1 MSFRI
6 VAILRAGLAIF
17 RGACKNGPVGEQQ
30 ERYFMRRVVIIGG
43 GAIGSAI
50 AYFLNRD
57 PQEEPFDVTVVE
69 RDFSY
74 TQASSALSA
83 SSIRQQF
90 STDINIEMSLYGID
104 FFRHLGE
111 TLRVGD
117 NVPDIGLVEPGYLYL
132 ASPEGVDVLRENH
145 ATQKAHGVDVVLVTP
160 EDLKTRFPWISTEG
174 IVLASLGLSGEGW
187 YDGYSLLQAFRKK
200 AISQGTRYVQA
211 QATGLQRSGRAVTGV
226 ALDIGSAL
234 EADVVVNAAGAWA
247 AKVAGWAGIDLPVR
261 GRRRMV
267 FSFSCPETLPGCPL
281 VIDTSGIWLRPEG
294 RRFICGFAPPQDRD
308 RDDAPLEVDYRVFDD
323 FIWPALAVR
332 VPAFEA
338 IRMTGAWAGYYEMNV
353 FDHNAILGLHPDCDN
368 LFFANGFSGHG
379 LQQCPA
385 AGRGVA
391 ELVRYGQYRSLDL
404 SPLSFARILENRPLL
419 EKNVI

>member
-1 MSFRI
+1 
-6 VAILRAGLAIF
+6 
-17 RGACKNGPVGEQQ
+17 
-30 ERYFMRRVVIIGG
+30 MRRVVIIGG

-50 AYFLNRD
+50 AYFLNAD
-57 PQEEPFDVTVVE
+57 PKEKAFDVTVVE

-90 STDINIEMSLYGID
+90 STAINIEMSLYGIS
-104 FFRHLGE
+104 FFRTLGQ

-132 ASPEGVDVLRENH
+132 ASPAGVEVLRENH
-145 ATQKAHGVDVVLVTP
+145 AMQRAHAVDVALMTP
-160 EDLKTRFPWISTEG
+160 DELQARFPWMSTEG
-174 IVLASLGLSGEGW
+174 VALASLGLSGEGW

-200 AISQGTRYVQA
+200 AVSQGTRYVQA
-211 QATGLQRSGRAVTGV
+211 HATGLQRNGAAVTGV
-226 ALDIGSAL
+226 QIDSGATLPADI
-234 EADVVVNAAGAWA
+234 VVNAAGAWA
-247 AKVAGWAGIDLPVR
+247 AKVAAWAGIDLPVH
-261 GRRRMV
+261 GRRRSV
-267 FSFSCPETLPGCPL
+267 FSFSCPDKLPGCPL

-294 RRFICGFAPPQDRD
+294 RKFICGFAPPATRD
-308 RDDAPLEVDYRVFDD
+308 LDDQPLEVEHEVFER
-323 FIWPALAVR
+323 FIWPALAAR

-353 FDHNAILGLHPDCDN
+353 FDHNAILGLHPACDN
-368 LFFANGFSGHG
+368 LYFANGFSGHG

-391 ELVRYGQYRSLDL
+391 ELVRFGGYRSLDL
-404 SPLSFARILENRPLL
+404 SALSFARILENRPLF

>member
-1 MSFRI
+1 
-6 VAILRAGLAIF
+6 
-17 RGACKNGPVGEQQ
+17 
-30 ERYFMRRVVIIGG
+30 MRRVVIIGG

-50 AYFLNRD
+50 AYFLTA
-57 PQEEPFDVTVVE
+57 ESKGEAFEVTVVE

-90 STDINIEMSLYGID
+90 STAINIEMSLYGIG
-104 FFRHLGE
+104 FFRTLGE

-132 ASPEGVDVLRENH
+132 ASPAGAEVLRENH
-145 ATQKAHGVDVVLVTP
+145 AMQKAHAVDVALMTP
-160 EDLKTRFPWISTEG
+160 GELKARFPWISTEG
-174 IVLASLGLSGEGW
+174 VALASLGLSGEGW

-200 AISQGTRYVQA
+200 AVSQGARYVQA
-211 QATGLQRSGRAVTGV
+211 HATGLQRDGRAVTGV
-226 ALDIGSAL
+226 QLDGGTTL
-234 EADVVVNAAGAWA
+234 PADVVVDAAGAWA

-261 GRRRMV
+261 GRRRSV
-267 FSFSCPETLPGCPL
+267 FSFSCPDKLPGCPL

-294 RRFICGFAPPQDRD
+294 RQFICGFAPPADQDP
-308 RDDAPLEVDYRVFDD
+308 DDMPLEVEHEAFERV
-323 FIWPALAVR
+323 IWPALAAR

-353 FDHNAILGLHPDCDN
+353 FDHNAILGLHPGCDN
-368 LFFANGFSGHG
+368 LYFANGFSGHG

-391 ELVRYGQYRSLDL
+391 ELIRFGEYRSLDL
-404 SPLSFARILENRPLL
+404 SALSFARVLDNRPLL

>member
-145 ATQKAHGVDVVLVTP
+145 AMQKAHAVDVALVTP

-211 QATGLQRSGRAVTGV
+211 HATGLQRSGRAVTGV
-226 ALDIGSAL
+226 QLDIGSAL

-261 GRRRMV
+261 GRRRSV
-267 FSFSCPETLPGCPL
+267 FSFSCPETLPGCPWSSTPRASGCAPKAAGSSAAL
-281 VIDTSGIWLRPEG
+281 RRPRTGTATTHRSKSTTSV
-294 RRFICGFAPPQDRD
+294 RR
-308 RDDAPLEVDYRVFDD
+308 

-391 ELVRYGQYRSLDL
+391 ELIRFGGYRSLDL

>member
-1 MSFRI
+1 
-6 VAILRAGLAIF
+6 
-17 RGACKNGPVGEQQ
+17 
-30 ERYFMRRVVIIGG
+30 MRRVVIIGG

-50 AYFLNRD
+50 AYFLTAD
-57 PQEEPFDVTVVE
+57 PKGEAFDVTVVE

-90 STDINIEMSLYGID
+90 STAINIEMSLYGIA
-104 FFRHLGE
+104 FFRSLGE
-111 TLRVGD
+111 TLRVGG

-132 ASPEGVDVLRENH
+132 ASPAGVEVLRENH
-145 ATQKAHGVDVVLVTP
+145 AMQKAHAVDVALMTP
-160 EDLKTRFPWISTEG
+160 TELKARFPWISTEG
-174 IVLASLGLSGEGW
+174 VALASLGLTGEGW

-200 AISQGTRYVQA
+200 AASQGVRYVQA
-211 QATGLQRSGRAVTGV
+211 HATGLQRNGRSVTGV
-226 ALDIGSAL
+226 QLGSGETLQADI
-234 EADVVVNAAGAWA
+234 VVNAAGAWA
-247 AKVAGWAGIDLPVR
+247 AKVAEWAGIDLPVR
-261 GRRRMV
+261 GRRRSV
-267 FSFSCPETLPGCPL
+267 FSFSCPHTLPGCPL

-294 RRFICGFAPPQDRD
+294 RQFICGFAPPEDQDP
-308 RDDAPLEVDYRVFDD
+308 DDMPLDVEYDAFDG
-323 FIWPALAVR
+323 FIWPALAER

-353 FDHNAILGLHPDCDN
+353 FDHNAILGLHPGCDN
-368 LFFANGFSGHG
+368 LYFANGFSGHG

-391 ELVRYGQYRSLDL
+391 ELIRFGAYRSLDL
-404 SPLSFARILENRPLL
+404 SALSFMRVLDNEPML

>member
-1 MSFRI
+1 
-6 VAILRAGLAIF
+6 
-17 RGACKNGPVGEQQ
+17 
-30 ERYFMRRVVIIGG
+30 MRRVVIIGG

-90 STDINIEMSLYGID
+90 SSAINIEMSLYGID

-111 TLRVGD
+111 NLRVGD

-132 ASPEGVDVLRENH
+132 APPEGVEVLRENH
-145 ATQKAHGVDVVLVTP
+145 AVQKAHGVDVVLLAP
-160 EDLKTRFPWISTEG
+160 DALQARFPWMSAEG
-174 IVLASLGLSGEGW
+174 IALASLGLSGEGW

-200 AISQGTRYVQA
+200 AISQGARYVQS
-211 QATGLQRSGRAVTGV
+211 QATGLKRSGRAVAGV
-226 ALDIGSAL
+226 ELDIGNVL

-247 AKVAGWAGIDLPVR
+247 ARVAGWAGIDLPVR
-261 GRRRMV
+261 ARRRMV

-323 FIWPALAVR
+323 FIWPALARR

-338 IRMTGAWAGYYEMNV
+338 IRMTGAWAGYYEMNL

-391 ELVRYGQYRSLDL
+391 ELIRYGKYRSLNL
-404 SPLSFARILENRPLL
+404 SPVSFARILENRPLV

>member
-1 MSFRI
+1 
-6 VAILRAGLAIF
+6 
-17 RGACKNGPVGEQQ
+17 
-30 ERYFMRRVVIIGG
+30 MRRVVIIGG

-50 AYFLNRD
+50 AYFLNAD
-57 PQEEPFDVTVVE
+57 PKEKAFDVTVVE

-90 STDINIEMSLYGID
+90 STAINIEMSLYGIS
-104 FFRHLGE
+104 FFRTLGQ

-132 ASPEGVDVLRENH
+132 ASPAGVEVLRENH
-145 ATQKAHGVDVVLVTP
+145 AMQKAHAVDVALMTP
-160 EDLKTRFPWISTEG
+160 GELQARFPWMSTEG
-174 IVLASLGLSGEGW
+174 VALASLGLSGEGW

-200 AISQGTRYVQA
+200 AVSQGTRYVQA
-211 QATGLQRSGRAVTGV
+211 HATGLQRNGAAVTGV
-226 ALDIGSAL
+226 QIDSGATLPADI
-234 EADVVVNAAGAWA
+234 VVNAAGAWA
-247 AKVAGWAGIDLPVR
+247 AKVAAWAGIDLPVH
-261 GRRRMV
+261 GRRRSV
-267 FSFSCPETLPGCPL
+267 FSFSCPDKLPGCPL

-294 RRFICGFAPPQDRD
+294 RKFICGFAPPATCDL
-308 RDDAPLEVDYRVFDD
+308 DDLPLEVEHEVFER
-323 FIWPALAVR
+323 FIWPALAAR

-353 FDHNAILGLHPDCDN
+353 FDHNAILGLHPACDN
-368 LFFANGFSGHG
+368 LYFANGFSGHG

-391 ELVRYGQYRSLDL
+391 ELVRFGGYRSLDL
-404 SPLSFARILENRPLL
+404 SALSFARILGNKPLL

>member
-1 MSFRI
+1 
-6 VAILRAGLAIF
+6 
-17 RGACKNGPVGEQQ
+17 
-30 ERYFMRRVVIIGG
+30 MRRVVIIGG

-50 AYFLNRD
+50 AYFLGAD
-57 PQEEPFDVTVVE
+57 PKGEAFDVTVVE

-90 STDINIEMSLYGID
+90 STAINIEMSLYGIS
-104 FFRHLGE
+104 FFRTLGQ

-132 ASPEGVDVLRENH
+132 ATPAGVDVLRENH
-145 ATQKAHGVDVVLVTP
+145 AMQKAHAVDVALLTP
-160 EDLKTRFPWISTEG
+160 DELTARFPWMSAEG
-174 IVLASLGLSGEGW
+174 VALASLGLSGEGW

-200 AISQGTRYVQA
+200 AVSQGVRYVQA
-211 QATGLQRSGRAVTGV
+211 HATGLRRHGRAVTGV
-226 ALDIGSAL
+226 QIDSGATLPADI
-234 EADVVVNAAGAWA
+234 VVNAAGAWA
-247 AKVAGWAGIDLPVR
+247 AKVAEWAGIELPVR
-261 GRRRMV
+261 GRRRSV
-267 FSFSCPETLPGCPL
+267 FSFSCPDKLPGCPL

-294 RRFICGFAPPQDRD
+294 RKFICGFAPPASRD
-308 RDDAPLEVDYRVFDD
+308 LDDLPLEVEHEAFER
-323 FIWPALAVR
+323 FIWPALAAR

-353 FDHNAILGLHPDCDN
+353 FDHNAILGLHPACDN
-368 LFFANGFSGHG
+368 LYFANGFSGHG

-391 ELVRYGQYRSLDL
+391 ELIRFGGYRSMDL
-404 SPLSFARILENRPLL
+404 SALSFARILENRPLL

>member
-1 MSFRI
+1 
-6 VAILRAGLAIF
+6 
-17 RGACKNGPVGEQQ
+17 
-30 ERYFMRRVVIIGG
+30 MRRVVIIGG

-50 AYFLNRD
+50 AYFLNAD
-57 PQEEPFDVTVVE
+57 PKEKAFDVTVVE

-90 STDINIEMSLYGID
+90 STAINIEMSLYGIS
-104 FFRHLGE
+104 FFRTLGQ

-132 ASPEGVDVLRENH
+132 ASPAGVEVLRENH
-145 ATQKAHGVDVVLVTP
+145 AMQKAHAVDVALMTP
-160 EDLKTRFPWISTEG
+160 DELQARFPWMSTEG
-174 IVLASLGLSGEGW
+174 VALASLGLSGEGW

-200 AISQGTRYVQA
+200 AVSQGTRYVQA
-211 QATGLQRSGRAVTGV
+211 HATGLQRNGAAVTGV
-226 ALDIGSAL
+226 QIDSGATLPADI
-234 EADVVVNAAGAWA
+234 VVNAAGAWA
-247 AKVAGWAGIDLPVR
+247 AKVAAWAGIDLPVH
-261 GRRRMV
+261 GRRRSV
-267 FSFSCPETLPGCPL
+267 FSFSCPDKLPGCPL

-294 RRFICGFAPPQDRD
+294 RKFICGFAPPATRD
-308 RDDAPLEVDYRVFDD
+308 LDDQPLEVEHEVFER
-323 FIWPALAVR
+323 FIWPALAAR

-353 FDHNAILGLHPDCDN
+353 FDHNAILGLHPACDN
-368 LFFANGFSGHG
+368 LYFANGFSGHG

-391 ELVRYGQYRSLDL
+391 ELVRFGGYRSLDL
-404 SPLSFARILENRPLL
+404 SALSFARILENRPLL

>member
-1 MSFRI
+1 
-6 VAILRAGLAIF
+6 
-17 RGACKNGPVGEQQ
+17 
-30 ERYFMRRVVIIGG
+30 MRRVVIIGG

-50 AYFLNRD
+50 AYFLGAD
-57 PQEEPFDVTVVE
+57 PKGEAFDVTVVE

-90 STDINIEMSLYGID
+90 STAINIEMSLYGIS
-104 FFRHLGE
+104 FFRTLGQ

-132 ASPEGVDVLRENH
+132 ATPAGVDVLRENH
-145 ATQKAHGVDVVLVTP
+145 AMQKAHAVDVALLTP
-160 EDLKTRFPWISTEG
+160 DELTARFPWMSAEG
-174 IVLASLGLSGEGW
+174 VALASLGLSGEGW

-200 AISQGTRYVQA
+200 AVSQGVRYVQA
-211 QATGLQRSGRAVTGV
+211 HATGLLRHGRAVTGV
-226 ALDIGSAL
+226 QIDSGATLPADI
-234 EADVVVNAAGAWA
+234 VVNAAGAWA
-247 AKVAGWAGIDLPVR
+247 AKVAEWAGIELPVR
-261 GRRRMV
+261 GRRRSV
-267 FSFSCPETLPGCPL
+267 FSFSCPDKLPGCPL

-294 RRFICGFAPPQDRD
+294 RKFICGFAPPANRD
-308 RDDAPLEVDYRVFDD
+308 PDDAPLEVEHEAFER
-323 FIWPALAVR
+323 FIWPALAAR

-353 FDHNAILGLHPDCDN
+353 FDHNAILGLHPACDN
-368 LFFANGFSGHG
+368 LYFANGFSGHG

-391 ELVRYGQYRSLDL
+391 ELIRFGGYRSLDL
-404 SPLSFARILENRPLL
+404 SALSFARILESRPLL